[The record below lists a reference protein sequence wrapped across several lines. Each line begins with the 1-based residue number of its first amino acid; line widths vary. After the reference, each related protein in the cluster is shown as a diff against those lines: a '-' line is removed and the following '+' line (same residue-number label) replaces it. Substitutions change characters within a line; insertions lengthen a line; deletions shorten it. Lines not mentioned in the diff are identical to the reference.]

1 MHTDDEKVAGITSHR
16 QGKPSRIRTD
26 RTGTQ
31 RQLMRLMEG
40 GEQPAI
46 PAPSREY
53 CLSVLMHTDDEKVA
67 GITSHRQGKPS
78 RIRTDRTGTQRQL
91 MRLMDGGEQP
101 AIPAPAGNTV
111 SAC

>member
-1 MHTDDEKVAGITSHR
+1 
-16 QGKPSRIRTD
+16 
-26 RTGTQ
+26 
-31 RQLMRLMEG
+31 
-40 GEQPAI
+40 
-46 PAPSREY
+46 
-53 CLSVLMHTDDEKVA
+53 MHTDDEKVA